1 MMKRESFTYT
11 IAGILAGVMTLL
23 HGVVAAQEVP
33 KLKQKMPYSLARKIL
48 IKAGWQPI
56 KIPTPQRS
64 AQLFGATEY
73 IVKQLG
79 YNEVVDCSGTG
90 MGYCRFEFKAA
101 DGRKLV
107 VSTVNNQKGQ
117 QPILYRNWIEKN
129 P

>member
-1 MMKRESFTYT
+1 
-11 IAGILAGVMTLL
+11 
-23 HGVVAAQEVP
+23 
-33 KLKQKMPYSLARKIL
+33 
-48 IKAGWQPI
+48 
-56 KIPTPQRS
+56 
-64 AQLFGATEY
+64 
-73 IVKQLG
+73 
-79 YNEVVDCSGTG
+79 